1 MTIRATHRGSG
12 CAWRLLLAAFLLG
25 PAASAHAAREVLE
38 FEIDGQPRSVLL
50 FVPDVPT
57 ATPRPLVVVF
67 HGRGDDSAPFADA
80 VRLHRDWPDA
90 IVAYPRGERRPA
102 SSMRGWQYR
111 AGDQDDRDLKLVDR
125 LLQVVAERFDTRS
138 QTTHAAGFSN
148 GGHFVFLLMSE
159 RAEAFAT
166 FTIIGSVRPDFATDA
181 PPRPVLY
188 LFGRGEGQQYK
199 DDWTRTVGALVRHN
213 RTRGPLV
220 EFMGCCH
227 LQSPGPGGAPLVFG
241 LYNAGH
247 IWPFQG
253 NEWLVEFTGHG
264 WSTTSSEGGQKP

>member
-1 MTIRATHRGSG
+1 MTLQSTRHASWAAARV
-12 CAWRLLLAAFLLG
+12 LLAALLLG
-25 PAASAHAAREVLE
+25 HAAGAHAAREVLE
-38 FEIDGQPRSVLL
+38 LEIDGQSRSVLL
-50 FVPDVPT
+50 FVPGVP
-57 ATPRPLVVVF
+57 AGTPRPLVVVF
-67 HGRGDDSAPFADA
+67 HGRGDDSATFADA
-80 VRLHRDWPDA
+80 VQLHRDWPDA

-111 AGDQDDRDLKLVDR
+111 AGDQDDRDLQLVDR
-125 LLQVVAERFDTRS
+125 LLEVIAERFDTRP
-138 QTTHAAGFSN
+138 QATHAAGFSN

-159 RAEAFAT
+159 RAQAFAT
-166 FTIIGSVRPDFATDA
+166 FTIIGSVHPDFASDA

-199 DDWTRTVGALVRHN
+199 DDWTRTVEALVRHN

-227 LQSPGPGGAPLVFG
+227 LQSPGPGGAALVFG

-253 NEWLVEFTGHG
+253 NEWLVEFAGHD
-264 WSTTSSEGGQKP
+264 WSRVGSGR